1 MIGRVFRVI
10 RTPLT
15 LLVLLGVLGYGAWW
29 GWTNIW
35 KPLPPPSAAPC
46 VPTKVAKGQLK
57 SNQVT
62 VRVFNGGAR
71 TGQAG
76 DIARSLRAK
85 DFTVVKVDDTDA
97 KVTSTVIVG
106 ANAKNP
112 EVALV
117 KSFFKGATVKA
128 DSRADRSVDV
138 LIGSKYGGMNAGA
151 KTTIAVSTQ
160 TVCLPAQASASP
172 GLANN

>member
-1 MIGRVFRVI
+1 MIGRVFRVV

-35 KPLPPPSAAPC
+35 RPVPAPQAQPC
-46 VPTKVAKGQLK
+46 VPTKVTKGQLK
-57 SNQVT
+57 SGQVT

-76 DIARSLRAK
+76 DIGRTLRSK
-85 DFTVVKVDDTDA
+85 DFKVVKVDDTDT
-97 KVTSTVIVG
+97 KVTKTVILG
-106 ANAKNP
+106 ANVKNP

-117 KSFFKGATVKA
+117 KSFFKGATVKG
-128 DSRADRSVDV
+128 DNRADRTVDILV
-138 LIGSKYGGMNAGA
+138 GSKYAGMNTKA
-151 KTTIAVSTQ
+151 KPSIAVKTQ
-160 TVCLPAQASASP
+160 TVCLPAQASPSP

>member
-1 MIGRVFRVI
+1 MIGRVFRAV

-15 LLVLLGVLGYGAWW
+15 LLVLLGILGYGAWW

-35 KPLPPPSAAPC
+35 KPLPPPAAEPC
-46 VPTKVAKGQLK
+46 VPTKVTKGQLK
-57 SNQVT
+57 SSQVT

-76 DIARSLRAK
+76 DIARTLRSK
-85 DFTVVKVDDTDA
+85 NFTVVKVDDTKT
-97 KVTSTVIVG
+97 KVTQTVILG
-106 ANAKNP
+106 ANSKNP

-117 KSFFKGATVKA
+117 KGFFKGATVKA
-128 DSRADRSVDV
+128 DNRADRSVDV
-138 LIGSKYGGMNAGA
+138 LVGSKYRGMNTKA
-151 KTTIAVSTQ
+151 KTTRAVTSQ